1 MNLFR
6 KAIRKLLREAIILQA
21 RGLGPQTFARIIEDL
36 NGKATTVTAVPGG
49 TIRFYTPSQLLIERA
64 ETLVSKE
71 KDTIEWIESFEEN
84 SVFWDVGAN
93 VGTYSLYAATS
104 RPVMTLAFEPLAANY
119 HVLNRNIQLNELCN
133 RVQAYCVAFS
143 KDTQLGILSSPVPTM
158 GAAINQFGTSCE
170 VSRYWEGNA
179 ICSEQGMI
187 GISID
192 DFVERFHPSFP
203 NFIKM
208 DVDGLEVEILHGA
221 KKTLKDQ
228 RLKSLLVEL
237 NLTARDE
244 YDCALLLL
252 QKAGFTLVS
261 SGERQGTKSQVASN
275 HIFKRIGSSF

>member
-1 MNLFR
+1 MNLFK

-21 RGLGPQTFARIIEDL
+21 SGLGPQSLARIIEDL
-36 NGKATTVTAVPGG
+36 NDKAITVTSVPGG
-49 TIRFYTPSQLLIERA
+49 AIRFYTPSQLLIGRA

-71 KDTIEWIESFEEN
+71 KDTIEWIETFEEN

-104 RPVMTLAFEPLAANY
+104 RRVLTFAFEPLAANY
-119 HVLNRNIQLNELCN
+119 HVLNRNIQLNQLCDS
-133 RVQAYCVAFS
+133 VQAYCVAFA
-143 KDTQLGILSSPVPTM
+143 KDTQLGVLSCPVPTM
-158 GAAINQFGTSCE
+158 GAAINQFGISGE

-179 ICSEQGMI
+179 SCLEQGMI

-203 NFIKM
+203 DFIKM

-221 KKTLKDQ
+221 KKTLKDH

-237 NLTARDE
+237 NLTDRDE

-252 QKAGFTLVS
+252 REAGLTLVS
-261 SGERQGTKSQVASN
+261 SGEKQGTQSQVASN